1 MKYSIITMLSLCIAA
16 TAAWA
21 QSDNKTDN
29 KTVKKIEVTGR
40 AEEEIVPDE
49 IYFNITLK
57 EYLADNKDKVAI
69 DKLERELQAA
79 AKKVDIEAENLQI
92 ENINSYN
99 YWVWKQKKA
108 KDFLA
113 SKQYRI
119 KLSELGMI
127 NQLLEYL
134 DPKGIQSTNIA
145 EYSHSEIEKYRKE
158 LKIKALQAAKE
169 KATYLVESIGE
180 TLGGVIEIQETSD
193 YYNPP
198 MPYARNAK
206 MMMEEA
212 QSDMA
217 AGAED
222 IGFQKIKLQYEV
234 RAVFSIQ

>member
-1 MKYSIITMLSLCIAA
+1 MKYLIITIIGLCFAS

-21 QSDNKTDN
+21 QSEN
-29 KTVKKIEVTGR
+29 KTVRKIEVTGR

-49 IYFNITLK
+49 IYFSITLK
-57 EYLADNKDKVAI
+57 EYLNDNKDKVSI
-69 DKLERELQAA
+69 DKLERELQNAVN
-79 AKKVDIEAENLQI
+79 KVGIDAENLQI

-113 SKQYRI
+113 SKQYRL
-119 KLSELGMI
+119 KLSDLNMI

-134 DPKGIQSTNIA
+134 DPKGIQGTNIA

-180 TLGGVIEIQETSD
+180 TLGNVIEIQETGD
-193 YYNPP
+193 FYNPP

-206 MMMEEA
+206 VMMMEEA
-212 QSDMA
+212 GADMA
-217 AGAED
+217 AAED

>member
-1 MKYSIITMLSLCIAA
+1 MKYLIITIISLCAA
-16 TAAWA
+16 STAAWA
-21 QSDNKTDN
+21 QTED

-40 AEEEIVPDE
+40 AEQEIVPDE

-57 EYLADNKDKVAI
+57 EYLADNKEKVGI
-69 DKLERELQAA
+69 DKLERELQNAV
-79 AKKVDIEAENLQI
+79 KKVGIEAENLQI
-92 ENINSYN
+92 QNISSYN
-99 YWVWKQKKA
+99 YWYWKQKKA

-145 EYSHSEIEKYRKE
+145 EYSHSEIEKYRKD

-169 KATYLVESIGE
+169 KATYMVESIGE
-180 TLGGVIEIQETSD
+180 QLGGVLEIQEIGD
-193 YYNPP
+193 GYQPP

-206 MMMEEA
+206 VMMMSEA
-212 QSDMA
+212 QEDMA
-217 AGAED
+217 VAED
-222 IGFQKIKLQYEV
+222 IDFQTIKLQYEV
-234 RAVFSIQ
+234 RASFRIQ

>member
-1 MKYSIITMLSLCIAA
+1 MKYLIITMLALCIAS
-16 TAAWA
+16 TAVWA
-21 QSDNKTDN
+21 QSEDKD
-29 KTVKKIEVTGR
+29 KTVRKIEVTGR

-57 EYLADNKDKVAI
+57 EYLADNKDKVSI
-69 DKLERELQAA
+69 DKLERELQNAVN
-79 AKKVDIEAENLQI
+79 KVGIDAEDLQI

-99 YWVWKQKKA
+99 YWVWRQKKA

-113 SKQYRI
+113 SKQYRL
-119 KLSELGMI
+119 KLSELNMI

-145 EYSHSEIEKYRKE
+145 EYSHSEIEKYRKD

-180 TLGGVIEIQETSD
+180 TLGGVIEIQEVGDHYS
-193 YYNPP
+193 PP
-198 MPYARNAK
+198 VPYMRNK
-206 MMMEEA
+206 MMMAEA
-212 QSDMA
+212 QEDMA
-217 AGAED
+217 AAED

-234 RAVFSIQ
+234 RAVFGIQ

>member
-1 MKYSIITMLSLCIAA
+1 MKYIIITILGLCIAS

-21 QSDNKTDN
+21 QSEDKA

-57 EYLADNKDKVAI
+57 EYLADNKDKVSI

-79 AKKVDIEAENLQI
+79 AKKVGIEAENLQI

-119 KLSELGMI
+119 KLSELNMI

-169 KATYLVESIGE
+169 KATYMIESIGE
-180 TLGGVIEIQETSD
+180 TLGGVIEIQEIGD

-206 MMMEEA
+206 VMMMEEA

>member
-1 MKYSIITMLSLCIAA
+1 MKYLIITIIGLCFASV
-16 TAAWA
+16 AAWA
-21 QSDNKTDN
+21 QSEDKD
-29 KTVKKIEVTGR
+29 KIVRKIEVTGR

-49 IYFNITLK
+49 IYFSITLK
-57 EYLADNKDKVAI
+57 EYLADNKDKVSI
-69 DKLERELQAA
+69 DRLERELQNAVNKA
-79 AKKVDIEAENLQI
+79 GIDAENLQI

-119 KLSELGMI
+119 KLSELNMI

-134 DPKGIQSTNIA
+134 DPKGIQSTNIS

-180 TLGGVIEIQETSD
+180 TLGDVIEIQETVD
-193 YYNPP
+193 FYNPP
-198 MPYARNAK
+198 MPYARNTK
-206 MMMEEA
+206 VMMMEDA
-212 QSDMA
+212 QADMA
-217 AGAED
+217 AAED

-234 RAVFSIQ
+234 KAVFGIQ